1 MPVPSRRGGHSAP
14 KRRRY
19 LAVFFFLFAV
29 PLFVI
34 HLPLLTLP
42 FFWDEH
48 GQFVPTA
55 LDLLRQGAWVARS
68 TVPNVH
74 PPGVETYLVAWY
86 KLFGF
91 SIPVTR
97 IAMLLVAGFGL
108 LFTFLLAIEL
118 SREAKGAPAF
128 LPPFLLLVSP
138 LFYTQSMMAQLDMPA
153 MVLTLLVLLLFL
165 AFSDFQTMFEVF
177 GRVLGSLRG
186 G

>member
-1 MPVPSRRGGHSAP
+1 MPPTKPIPSRRHRHSA
-14 KRRRY
+14 KKHRRY
-19 LAVFFFLFAV
+19 FAVFFFLFAI
-29 PLFVI
+29 PLFAI

-48 GQFVPTA
+48 GQFIPTA
-55 LDLLRQGAWVARS
+55 LDLLRQGAWVAHS

-74 PPGVETYLVAWY
+74 PPGVEAYLVAWY

-97 IAMLLVAGFGL
+97 IAMLFVAGFGL

-138 LFYTQSMMAQLDMPA
+138 LFYLLSM
-153 MVLTLLVLLLFL
+153 
-165 AFSDFQTMFEVF
+165 
-177 GRVLGSLRG
+177 
-186 G
+186 